1 MSGREFMSMR
11 HIIRFVAF
19 AALAAVS
26 VSCGNARNGQSPVF
40 LSIDSLQGAPGNA
53 PTTFGSVLISDI
65 ENDVTT
71 GGGCTA
77 TAPCSTFFNDV
88 GQAVMHIVAKDVTNT
103 TAPTS
108 NNDVTINRYHVSYR
122 RADGHNTPG
131 VDVPF
136 AFDGAVTVTIAG
148 ATSTTVGFELVRVV
162 AKQESPLVQL
172 LTNNNV
178 ITTFADV
185 TFYGTDRAGN
195 AISVMG
201 TIQIDFG
208 SFRG

>member
-1 MSGREFMSMR
+1 MNEPRIMSMR
-11 HIIRFVAF
+11 HIIRVIAV
-19 AALAAVS
+19 AALAAAT

-53 PTTFGSVLISDI
+53 PTTFGNILISDI
-65 ENDVTT
+65 QSNVTT
-71 GGGCTA
+71 GGVCTA
-77 TAPCSTFFNDV
+77 TSPCATFFNDV
-88 GQAVMHIVAKDVTNT
+88 GQAVMHIVPKDVTNP

-108 NNDVTINRYHVSYR
+108 NNDVTITRYHVSYR

-148 ATSTTVGFELVRVV
+148 TTSTTVGFELVRVV
-162 AKQESPLVQL
+162 AKEESPLVQL
-172 LTNNNV
+172 LTSNNV

-208 SFRG
+208 SFQG

>member
-1 MSGREFMSMR
+1 MSARGFMAMR
-11 HIIRFVAF
+11 HIIRLLAF
-19 AALAAVS
+19 AAASAAA

-40 LSIDSLQGAPGNA
+40 LGLDSLQGAPGNA
-53 PTTFGSVLISDI
+53 PTAFGNFLISDI
-65 ENDVTT
+65 QSDVTT

-77 TAPCSTFFNDV
+77 TNPCSTFFNDV
-88 GQAVMHIVAKDVTNT
+88 GRAVMHIVPKDVTNP
-103 TAPTS
+103 AVPTS
-108 NNDVTINRYHVSYR
+108 NNEVTITRYRVSYR
-122 RADGHNTPG
+122 RADGHNIPG

-136 AFDGAVTVTIAG
+136 AFDGAVTMTITAS
-148 ATSTTVGFELVRVV
+148 TTTVGFELVRVV

-172 LTNNNV
+172 LTSNDV

-195 AISVMG
+195 AISVTG

>member
-1 MSGREFMSMR
+1 MR
-11 HIIRFVAF
+11 TVIRLFGLAVL
-19 AALAAVS
+19 LAAAS
-26 VSCGNARNGQSPVF
+26 ACGKARDGQSPVF
-40 LSIDSLQGAPGNA
+40 LSIDSLQAAPGNA
-53 PTTFGSVLISDI
+53 PTTFGSFLLSDI
-65 ENDVTT
+65 QSDVTT

-77 TAPCSTFFNDV
+77 TSPCATFFNDV
-88 GQAVMHIVAKDVTNT
+88 GQAAMHIVPKDTTNPT
-103 TAPTS
+103 GPTS
-108 NNDVTINRYHVSYR
+108 NNDVTITRYHVAYR

-131 VDVPF
+131 TDVPF

-148 ATSTTVGFELVRVV
+148 TAPTTVGFELVRVV

-172 LTNNNV
+172 LTSNNV

-185 TFYGTDRAGN
+185 TFYGTDRSGN
-195 AISVMG
+195 AISVTG

>member
-1 MSGREFMSMR
+1 
-11 HIIRFVAF
+11 
-19 AALAAVS
+19 
-26 VSCGNARNGQSPVF
+26 
-40 LSIDSLQGAPGNA
+40 
-53 PTTFGSVLISDI
+53 
-65 ENDVTT
+65 
-71 GGGCTA
+71 
-77 TAPCSTFFNDV
+77 
-88 GQAVMHIVAKDVTNT
+88 MHIVPKDVTNPT
-103 TAPTS
+103 LPTS
-108 NNDVTINRYHVSYR
+108 NNDVTITRYHVSYR

-148 ATSTTVGFELVRVV
+148 TTPTTVGFELVRVV

-172 LTNNNV
+172 LTSNNV

-195 AISVMG
+195 AISVTG